1 LAERKIKYSF
11 RLTWIYIVFL
21 KEIPLPPLVIKLLVP
36 RDKWNNLTSKAKCTF
51 TEYRKEAN
59 KPGGG
64 PASGIKGGLETAG
77 FTNEQNAIINSSN
90 TLWRCQFIPFKT
102 QSRKQTT
109 NK

>member
-1 LAERKIKYSF
+1 MKF
-11 RLTWIYIVFL
+11 
-21 KEIPLPPLVIKLLVP
+21 LVP
-36 RDKWNNLTSKAKCTF
+36 IDKWNNLTSKARRTF

-64 PASGIKGGLETAG
+64 PASCIEGGLEMAG
-77 FTNEQNAIINSSN
+77 FTIEQNAIINSSI

-102 QSRKQTT
+102 QSGKQTT

>member
-1 LAERKIKYSF
+1 M
-11 RLTWIYIVFL
+11 
-21 KEIPLPPLVIKLLVP
+21 P